1 MLVSFVDNEV
11 GQTERVKYYKLQV
24 SSQSL
29 GLKVLSTPLEGQD
42 LILQSN
48 GVLVQGSHESLIE
61 VSHILILQDWRFIL
75 VSLH

>member
-11 GQTERVKYYKLQV
+11 GQTERVKYYKLQA

-29 GLKVLSTPLEGQD
+29 GLEVLSTPLEGQD

-61 VSHILILQDWRFIL
+61 VSNILILQDWGFIL